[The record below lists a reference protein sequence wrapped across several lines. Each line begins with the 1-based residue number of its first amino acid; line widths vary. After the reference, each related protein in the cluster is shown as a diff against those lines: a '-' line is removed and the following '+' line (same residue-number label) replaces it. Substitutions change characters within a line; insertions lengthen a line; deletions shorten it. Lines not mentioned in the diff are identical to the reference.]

1 MKLKRKVKN
10 MINMKGYISLEFILM
25 MILHYNIHYV
35 NISIKEN

>member
-10 MINMKGYISLEFILM
+10 MINMKGYISLKFILM
-25 MILHYNIHYV
+25 MILHYNIHYI